1 MAMKPAMRNRATR
14 SVMLSVLIVAL
25 AACTSQPGAAP
36 AGRTRV
42 RLPMG
47 YVANVQYA
55 PFYVAVDK
63 GYFAAEGIDIDFDY
77 KFETDGVKLV
87 GAGELPFAV
96 VSGEQVVLARA
107 QGLPVKYVMQWYK
120 KYPIAVIALA
130 SSGINTPQDLK
141 GKQVGLP
148 GFFGATYVGW
158 RAFLQANGLTEK
170 DVQQQEIGFTQVAA
184 LQAKTVQVAV
194 GYTNNEPIVLEQN
207 GYPVKVFPVSDQVD
221 MVANG
226 LMTNEKT
233 IQDNPK
239 LVRGMINALLK
250 GIADTIN
257 NPDEAM
263 KISVK
268 YVQGLKESDSIQKQV
283 LLKTIEMMQGGPPA
297 KAGAGESTAAAW
309 QQTQDVLVNMGQ
321 VKNKMDV
328 ATFYTNEFLP

>member
-1 MAMKPAMRNRATR
+1 MSAAMRKR
-14 SVMLSVLIVAL
+14 VMSGLTLSVLVVTL
-25 AACTSQPGAAP
+25 AACSSLPGAAP
-36 AGRTRV
+36 AGRTKV

-55 PFYVAVDK
+55 PYYIAVDK
-63 GYFAAEGIDIDFDY
+63 GYFAAEGIDLEFDY

-107 QGLPVKYVMQWYK
+107 QGLPVKYVMQWYR

-141 GKQVGLP
+141 GKKVGLP

-158 RAFLQANGLTEK
+158 RAFLQANGMTEK

-184 LQAKTVQVAV
+184 LQAKTVQVAI

-207 GYPVKVFPVSDQVD
+207 GLPVKVFAVSDQVD

-226 LMTNEKT
+226 LMSNEQT
-233 IQDNPK
+233 IKDNPR

-250 GIADTIN
+250 GIADTIK
-257 NPDEAM
+257 NPAEAM
-263 KISVK
+263 QISVK
-268 YVQGLKESDSIQKQV
+268 YVQGLKENDPIQKQV
-283 LLKTIEMMQGGPPA
+283 LLKTIEMMQGGAPA
-297 KAGAGESTAAAW
+297 KAGESTAAAW
-309 QQTQDVLVNMGQ
+309 QQTQDILLNMGQ
-321 VKNKMDV
+321 VKTKMDV
-328 ATFYTNEFLP
+328 ADFYTNEFLP